1 MAKFNPTETMKGEIV
16 EYLKSLRYHPL
27 SSTIREVRS
36 NDKIHKE
43 SLYSTTPISKK
54 DSFITTMLS
63 LSSPEVD
70 RVAGALVGLAVAD
83 SLGNFS
89 RIASILIIL
98 IYSTPVQGTILNL
111 NLSEILLLLIKVLFT
126 HHLPVTIHVVK

>member
-1 MAKFNPTETMKGEIV
+1 MAKFKPTETMKGEIV

-27 SSTIREVRS
+27 SSKIREVRS

-43 SLYSTTPISKK
+43 SLYSTAPNSKK

-63 LSSPEVD
+63 LSSPAVD
-70 RVAGALVGLAVAD
+70 RVVGALVGLAVAD

-126 HHLPVTIHVVK
+126 HYLPVTIHVVK

>member
-16 EYLKSLRYHPL
+16 KYLKSLRYHPL